1 MHLTDEGL
9 NSIEKA
15 ADKQKNVCLLF
26 LIDIYRMLKILVE
39 KQNNTGNVSESTIEE
54 FATEETLQSIDS
66 TLKRIEE
73 LLSKENRIE
82 IFAEEITNL
91 LADSLEKAMPRT

>member
-1 MHLTDEGL
+1 MRRV
-9 NSIEKA
+9 KA
-15 ADKQKNVCLLF
+15 APEVNKPV
-26 LIDIYRMLKILVE
+26 I
-39 KQNNTGNVSESTIEE
+39 
-54 FATEETLQSIDS
+54 EETLQSIDS

-82 IFAEEITNL
+82 IFAEEITNR

>member
-9 NSIEKA
+9 NSIEKV

-54 FATEETLQSIDS
+54 SATEETLQSIDS

-73 LLSKENRIE
+73 LLSKEKRIE

>member
-1 MHLTDEGL
+1 
-9 NSIEKA
+9 
-15 ADKQKNVCLLF
+15 
-26 LIDIYRMLKILVE
+26 MLKILVE

-54 FATEETLQSIDS
+54 SATEETLQSIDS

-82 IFAEEITNL
+82 IFTEEITNL

>member
-1 MHLTDEGL
+1 V
-9 NSIEKA
+9 KA
-15 ADKQKNVCLLF
+15 APEVNKSA
-26 LIDIYRMLKILVE
+26 I
-39 KQNNTGNVSESTIEE
+39 
-54 FATEETLQSIDS
+54 EETLQSIDS

-91 LADSLEKAMPRT
+91 LADSLEKATPRT

>member
-1 MHLTDEGL
+1 MRRV
-9 NSIEKA
+9 KA
-15 ADKQKNVCLLF
+15 APEVNKSA
-26 LIDIYRMLKILVE
+26 I
-39 KQNNTGNVSESTIEE
+39 
-54 FATEETLQSIDS
+54 EETLQSIDS

-91 LADSLEKAMPRT
+91 LADSLEKATPRT

>member
-1 MHLTDEGL
+1 M
-9 NSIEKA
+9 KA
-15 ADKQKNVCLLF
+15 A
-26 LIDIYRMLKILVE
+26 
-39 KQNNTGNVSESTIEE
+39 SEVNKSAI
-54 FATEETLQSIDS
+54 EETLQSIDS

-91 LADSLEKAMPRT
+91 LADSLEKAAPRT